1 MPNGANGF
9 SMDEL
14 DDLFKTE
21 NQQETP
27 PAEDTT
33 GQQDTPPVAE
43 QNDEKKDVTQ
53 TQAFAHRLK
62 EEKEK
67 ARKEA
72 REEIAAALGYE
83 SYEALQKQ
91 RENKLLEDKG
101 FDPEQVSPLVDE
113 LVKKRLEEDPRM
125 QELAEFKKQQA
136 QEFAKRELSEISKL
150 TGVQYT
156 SLDQLPQ
163 DVIESWKK
171 TGNLKQSYISLHGE
185 ELIMRAR
192 SANQRGTTE
201 HLQNPAG
208 QAPTG
213 TSKRP
218 LTEDEKKVWRFFNPS
233 MSEEELNKK
242 TVDI

>member
-192 SANQRGTTE
+192 SVNQRGTTE